1 MTENNPEINPIND
14 NTDENRPT
22 VESGLESTSAE
33 IHPETEEVAASE
45 EPAAVVEEATPVV
58 EEAEAA
64 HHEPAAAVEEATPVV
79 EEAEAIHHEHAAIQ
93 EEPAQVEAEEPA
105 SVEAEE
111 PAQVEAEEPASVEAE
126 EPAQVEAEVE
136 EPKAVQP
143 KVEAPVSAPVVE
155 PKPAKK
161 SAPVISPL
169 QDDFDWEAYSGKSHH
184 YPTEER
190 RKMEDMYS
198 GTLSTLNANE
208 VVHATVVAVTDRDV
222 VLNVG
227 FKSDGLVALSEFRD
241 LGEIKPGMT
250 VDVLV
255 VSQEDQNGQLQLSRK
270 AARMMTAW
278 TSIVKAHEEEL
289 VIEGKVK
296 ARTKGGLVVD
306 VNGIETFLP
315 GSQIDVKPVRDYDQY
330 VGKTMEFKV
339 VKINPILRNAVVSHK
354 ILIESDIEAQ
364 KVEIMSQMVQGQ
376 VLEGTVKNM
385 TDFGVFVDLGGVDG
399 LLHITDIS
407 WGRVSHPSEALA
419 LDQKIQVVVLEFDN
433 ERKRI
438 SLGMKQLT
446 PHPWQ
451 SLSDDVIAGSI
462 VEGKVATVA
471 DYGAFLELAPGVE
484 GLIHVSEMSWSQHLR
499 NPSDFMKT
507 GETVKAV
514 VLSIDREERKMS
526 LGIKQLTPDPWQ
538 DITTRFPIGSKHMG
552 KVRNLTNFGLFVE
565 IGEGVDGLV
574 HINDLSWTKK
584 INHPAEFTKRDEV
597 MEVVVLDIDTAS
609 RRLSLGHKQLT
620 DNPWDTLEYVFAVG
634 TVHRGHITQIDD
646 KVAIVAL
653 SYGVDGVVFKKGLA
667 TEQGKPLSVDMDADF
682 KVTEFNRETRR
693 IVLSHSD
700 TWKDIK
706 EAGKASEDNEV
717 AQYQAKA
724 AVAAQEDKGSLSGSG
739 VLAGLRDQILEDEKR
754 SLSKAEKKPASK
766 KKVEP
771 TADDSESN
779 EG

>member
-45 EPAAVVEEATPVV
+45 EQEAAVEEATPFL

-64 HHEPAAAVEEATPVV
+64 HHEPQAN
-79 EEAEAIHHEHAAIQ
+79 Q
-93 EEPAQVEAEEPA
+93 EESAPVEAEESAP
-105 SVEAEE
+105 VEAEE
-111 PAQVEAEEPASVEAE
+111 SAPV
-126 EPAQVEAEVE
+126 EVE
-136 EPKAVQP
+136 VGEPKAVQP
-143 KVEAPVSAPVVE
+143 KVEALVSAPVVE
-155 PKPAKK
+155 SKPAKK
-161 SAPVISPL
+161 SAPVIAPL

-278 TSIVKAHEEEL
+278 TTIVKAHEEEL

-700 TWKDIK
+700 TWKDKK

>member
-1 MTENNPEINPIND
+1 MTENNPENSPISD
-14 NTDENRPT
+14 NADDIRPIP
-22 VESGLESTSAE
+22 ESGKESTSTEEPAVESSHESTEDHAE
-33 IHPETEEVAASE
+33 PTHEEPAPSVGETEEVHA
-45 EPAAVVEEATPVV
+45 EP
-58 EEAEAA
+58 EAA
-64 HHEPAAAVEEATPVV
+64 ADV
-79 EEAEAIHHEHAAIQ
+79 
-93 EEPAQVEAEEPA
+93 
-105 SVEAEE
+105 
-111 PAQVEAEEPASVEAE
+111 
-126 EPAQVEAEVE
+126 
-136 EPKAVQP
+136 
-143 KVEAPVSAPVVE
+143 VSAMAE
-155 PKPAKK
+155 PRPAKK
-161 SAPVISPL
+161 SAAVIAPL
-169 QDDFDWEAYSGKSHH
+169 QDEFDWDAHSGKSHH
-184 YPTEER
+184 YASDER
-190 RKMEDMYS
+190 RKMEEMYS
-198 GTLSTLNANE
+198 VTLSTLNANE

-241 LGEIKPGMT
+241 LGEIRPGMK

-255 VSQEDQNGQLQLSRK
+255 VNQEDQNGQLQLSRK

-278 TSIVKAHEEEL
+278 TTIVKAHEEEL

-296 ARTKGGLVVD
+296 SRTKGGLVVD

-376 VLEGTVKNM
+376 VLEGAVKNM

-407 WGRVSHPSEALA
+407 WSRVSHPSEVLA

-451 SLSDDVIAGSI
+451 SLSEDVVAGSV

-499 NPSDFMKT
+499 NPSDFIKT
-507 GETVKAV
+507 GEVVKAV

-538 DITTRFPIGSKHMG
+538 DITTHFPVGSKHMG

-565 IGEGVDGLV
+565 LGEGVDGLV

-584 INHPAEFTKRDEV
+584 ISHPAEFIRRDEV
-597 MEVVVLDIDTAS
+597 MEVMVLDIDTAS

-634 TVHRGHITQIDD
+634 TVHKGHITQIDE

-653 SYGVDGVVFKKGLA
+653 PYGVDGVVFKRGLA
-667 TEQGKPLSVDMDADF
+667 TEKGKPLSVDIDADF
-682 KVTEFNRETRR
+682 KVIEFNRDAKR

-700 TWKDIK
+700 TWRDKK
-706 EAGKASEDNEV
+706 EAGKASEDSEV

-724 AVAAQEDKGSLSGSG
+724 MADAQDDKGTLSGSG

-754 SLSKAEKKPASK
+754 SLSKGEKRSSPKKKDVAAAASKPAEESTSVAAK
-766 KKVEP
+766 EVVPVVAAEEVSP
-771 TADDSESN
+771 LATEEVSSVSSEEVADETAEVVAPVVSEEHSSDEGSEADSTSTTGGEST
-779 EG
+779 EESAG

>member
-45 EPAAVVEEATPVV
+45 EPAAAVEEATPVL

-64 HHEPAAAVEEATPVV
+64 HHEPEAN
-79 EEAEAIHHEHAAIQ
+79 Q
-93 EEPAQVEAEEPA
+93 EEPAPVVAEEPAPVVAEQSAPVEAEEPA
-105 SVEAEE
+105 PVVAEA
-111 PAQVEAEEPASVEAE
+111 
-126 EPAQVEAEVE
+126 E

-161 SAPVISPL
+161 SAPVIAPL

-278 TSIVKAHEEEL
+278 TTIVKAHEEEL

-634 TVHRGHITQIDD
+634 TVHRGHI
-646 KVAIVAL
+646 VAL

-700 TWKDIK
+700 TWKDKK

-754 SLSKAEKKPASK
+754 SLSKAEKKPTSK

>member
-33 IHPETEEVAASE
+33 IHLETEEVAASE
-45 EPAAVVEEATPVV
+45 EPAAAVEEATPVV

-79 EEAEAIHHEHAAIQ
+79 EEAEAIHHEPEAIQ
-93 EEPAQVEAEEPA
+93 EEPAPVEAEEPAPVEAEEPA

-111 PAQVEAEEPASVEAE
+111 PAPVETELEEPI
-126 EPAQVEAEVE
+126 
-136 EPKAVQP
+136 AVQP
-143 KVEAPVSAPVVE
+143 KVEAPVSAPVSAPVVE
-155 PKPAKK
+155 PKTAKK
-161 SAPVISPL
+161 SAPVIAPL

-278 TSIVKAHEEEL
+278 TTIVKAHEEEL

-507 GETVKAV
+507 GEMVKAV

-597 MEVVVLDIDTAS
+597 MEVVVSGIDTAS

-634 TVHRGHITQIDD
+634 TVHKGHITQIDD
-646 KVAIVAL
+646 KLAVVAL
-653 SYGVDGVVFKKGLA
+653 SYGVDGVVYKKGLA
-667 TEQGKPLSVDMDADF
+667 TEQGRPLSVDMDADF
-682 KVTEFNRETRR
+682 KVTEFNRETRK

-700 TWKDIK
+700 TWKDKK

>member
-45 EPAAVVEEATPVV
+45 EPAA
-58 EEAEAA
+58 
-64 HHEPAAAVEEATPVV
+64 AVEEATPVV
-79 EEAEAIHHEHAAIQ
+79 EEAEAIHHEPEAIQ
-93 EEPAQVEAEEPA
+93 EEPAP
-105 SVEAEE
+105 
-111 PAQVEAEEPASVEAE
+111 VEAE

-143 KVEAPVSAPVVE
+143 KVEAPVSAPVSAPVVE

-161 SAPVISPL
+161 SAPVIAPL
-169 QDDFDWEAYSGKSHH
+169 QDDFDWEAYSGKSQH

-278 TSIVKAHEEEL
+278 TTIVKAHEEEL

-700 TWKDIK
+700 TWKDKK

-754 SLSKAEKKPASK
+754 SLSKSEKKPASK

>member
-45 EPAAVVEEATPVV
+45 EPADAVEEATPVL

-64 HHEPAAAVEEATPVV
+64 HHEPQAN
-79 EEAEAIHHEHAAIQ
+79 Q
-93 EEPAQVEAEEPA
+93 EESAPVEAEESAP
-105 SVEAEE
+105 VEAEE
-111 PAQVEAEEPASVEAE
+111 SAPV
-126 EPAQVEAEVE
+126 EVE
-136 EPKAVQP
+136 VGEPKAVQP
-143 KVEAPVSAPVVE
+143 KVEALVSAPVVE

-161 SAPVISPL
+161 SAPVIAPL

-278 TSIVKAHEEEL
+278 TTIVKAHEEEL

-700 TWKDIK
+700 TWKDKK

-754 SLSKAEKKPASK
+754 SLSKAEKKPTSK

>member
-45 EPAAVVEEATPVV
+45 EPAAAVEEATPVV

-79 EEAEAIHHEHAAIQ
+79 EEAEAIHHEPEAIQ
-93 EEPAQVEAEEPA
+93 EEPAPVEAEEPA
-105 SVEAEE
+105 PVEAEE
-111 PAQVEAEEPASVEAE
+111 EEPIAVQSKVEAPVS
-126 EPAQVEAEVE
+126 
-136 EPKAVQP
+136 
-143 KVEAPVSAPVVE
+143 APVSAPVVE

-161 SAPVISPL
+161 SAPVIAPL

-278 TSIVKAHEEEL
+278 TTIVKAHEEEL

-597 MEVVVLDIDTAS
+597 MEVVVSGIDTAS

-700 TWKDIK
+700 TWKDKK

>member
-45 EPAAVVEEATPVV
+45 EPAAAVEEATPVL

-64 HHEPAAAVEEATPVV
+64 HHEPEAN
-79 EEAEAIHHEHAAIQ
+79 Q
-93 EEPAQVEAEEPA
+93 EEPAPVVAEEPAPVEAEEPA
-105 SVEAEE
+105 PVVAEE
-111 PAQVEAEEPASVEAE
+111 PAPVVAEEPAPV
-126 EPAQVEAEVE
+126 VAEVE

-161 SAPVISPL
+161 SAPAIAPL

-278 TSIVKAHEEEL
+278 TTIVKAHEEEL

-700 TWKDIK
+700 TWKDKK

-754 SLSKAEKKPASK
+754 SLSKAEKKPTSK

>member
-1 MTENNPEINPIND
+1 
-14 NTDENRPT
+14 
-22 VESGLESTSAE
+22 
-33 IHPETEEVAASE
+33 
-45 EPAAVVEEATPVV
+45 
-58 EEAEAA
+58 
-64 HHEPAAAVEEATPVV
+64 
-79 EEAEAIHHEHAAIQ
+79 
-93 EEPAQVEAEEPA
+93 
-105 SVEAEE
+105 
-111 PAQVEAEEPASVEAE
+111 
-126 EPAQVEAEVE
+126 
-136 EPKAVQP
+136 
-143 KVEAPVSAPVVE
+143 
-155 PKPAKK
+155 
-161 SAPVISPL
+161 
-169 QDDFDWEAYSGKSHH
+169 
-184 YPTEER
+184 
-190 RKMEDMYS
+190 
-198 GTLSTLNANE
+198 
-208 VVHATVVAVTDRDV
+208 
-222 VLNVG
+222 
-227 FKSDGLVALSEFRD
+227 
-241 LGEIKPGMT
+241 MT

-278 TSIVKAHEEEL
+278 TTIVKAHEEEL

-700 TWKDIK
+700 TWKDKK

-754 SLSKAEKKPASK
+754 SLSKAEKKPTSK

>member
-45 EPAAVVEEATPVV
+45 EPAA
-58 EEAEAA
+58 
-64 HHEPAAAVEEATPVV
+64 AVEEATPVV
-79 EEAEAIHHEHAAIQ
+79 EEAEAIHHEPEAIQ
-93 EEPAQVEAEEPA
+93 EEPAPVEAEEPA
-105 SVEAEE
+105 PVEAEE
-111 PAQVEAEEPASVEAE
+111 EEPIAVQSKVEAPVS
-126 EPAQVEAEVE
+126 
-136 EPKAVQP
+136 
-143 KVEAPVSAPVVE
+143 APVSAPVVE

-161 SAPVISPL
+161 SAPVIAPL

-700 TWKDIK
+700 TWKDKK